1 MSREE
6 SGSHTPS
13 PRETAADPGGV
24 RHLRND
30 NLALRNRLH
39 AHSPVSAAQGILKER
54 YRLTSLDTGFEL
66 LRRSSQQHN
75 IKLHT
80 LADAVIR
87 VPGPDRHATAWFP
100 RRARTSPPPLTEIR
114 PPDQSGFTAT
124 QGSVLGAGL
133 KRVLSIAETTM
144 GNAQLVERGLLRLEK
159 HTGLDRQFTDFFA
172 FVDDSTTACAQAA
185 KDRQQI
191 TVRDVATAAVFD
203 PESRRVILRA
213 GSRACHSVPVVDD
226 RGALLGVISTHHS
239 RPLSDDFT
247 PVQRDAL
254 HSAATTVGRWLSW
267 HRHTVVLDALEH
279 LHSTARQAH

>member
-1 MSREE
+1 MR
-6 SGSHTPS
+6 P
-13 PRETAADPGGV
+13 PRGT
-24 RHLRND
+24 N
-30 NLALRNRLH
+30 
-39 AHSPVSAAQGILKER
+39 SATWRKR
-54 YRLTSLDTGFEL
+54 RSSLDKGFEL

-75 IKLHT
+75 IRLHT

-114 PPDQSGFTAT
+114 
-124 QGSVLGAGL
+124 

-144 GNAQLVERGLLRLEK
+144 GNVQLVERGLLRLEK

-213 GSRACHSVPVVDD
+213 GSRACHSVPPVDD

-247 PVQRDAL
+247 PAQRDAL